1 MLPSGLCEEENEMKR
16 TNPSRRR
23 FLQKGAAVAGIVAAP
38 RALEVAGGSAEAA
51 QFSSATVVDNNS
63 LESVLYGRRSRFVT
77 TTREVEG
84 RSHSETPRI
93 RPNPQRPS
101 ARTPLA
107 DLVGTITPTSL
118 HFTTQHY
125 YGIPDINP
133 AEHTLDGRGDGGSA
147 PRLHDGRAA
156 PVAVRLARPLPRVR
170 RQPPQPAT
178 PRRSPEPTAEW
189 AAASG
194 PACRCPPC
202 SRRSAIRNGASWV
215 IAEAADGGR
224 HTKSIP
230 LAKGLDDVIV
240 AYGQN
245 GEPVRPDHG
254 YPLRLVVPGFEG
266 IYNVKWLKRIKVVDQ
281 PYLSF
286 QEHSRFLTPD
296 PKTQRDSYDF
306 GPSSVI
312 THPSGGQRIESHG
325 TQVIGGLAW
334 SGGGKVSRV
343 EVSTDGGATY
353 QEAEL
358 VGPVQSKAHTRFA
371 LPWRWDGEEAVLQS
385 RCLDERGQLQP
396 SEAEYAEYWGLTRGQ
411 LYGTIQSQL
420 GHCNWIQPWKV
431 AADGKV
437 TNGLAPTDVV
447 VDVHA

>member
-1 MLPSGLCEEENEMKR
+1 MSGKK
-16 TNPSRRR
+16 PSRRR
-23 FLQKGAAVAGIVAAP
+23 FLQKGTAVAGLVAAP
-38 RALEVAGGSAEAA
+38 AALELAGVAAAAEQAPE
-51 QFSSATVVDNNS
+51 VVDNNA

-77 TTREVEG
+77 TTREIEG
-84 RSHSETPRI
+84 RSHSQRPRI

-101 ARTPLA
+101 AKTPLA
-107 DLVGTITPTSL
+107 DLVGTITPTPL

-133 AEHTLDGRGDGGSA
+133 AEHTLMIEGLVD
-147 PRLHDGRAA
+147 
-156 PVAVRLARPLPRVR
+156 RPLVFTMDELRRLPFVSRVHFLECIGNRPNPRATTVTGTHGRMGCSEWTGVPLSVLLGEVGVR
-170 RQPPQPAT
+170 GG
-178 PRRSPEPTAEW
+178 
-189 AAASG
+189 AAW
-194 PACRCPPC
+194 
-202 SRRSAIRNGASWV
+202 I
-215 IAEAADGGR
+215 IAEGADGGR
-224 HTKSIP
+224 HTKSVP
-230 LAKGLDDVIV
+230 LAKALDDVLV

-254 YPLRLVVPGFEG
+254 FPLRLVVPGFEG
-266 IYNVKWLKRIKVVDQ
+266 IYNVKWLKRIKVVDKA
-281 PYLSF
+281 YLSF
-286 QEHSRFLTPD
+286 QEHSRFLTPN

-312 THPSGGQRIESHG
+312 TQPSGEQQLPAPGAY
-325 TQVIGGLAW
+325 VISGLAW
-334 SGGGKVSRV
+334 SGSGKVSKV

-358 VGPVQSKAHTRFA
+358 AGPVLPKAHTRFH
-371 LPWRWDGEEAVLQS
+371 LPWRWNGGEAVLQS

-396 SEAEYAEYWGLTRGQ
+396 TEAEYARYWNLTRGQ

-437 TNGLAPTDVV
+437 TNGLEPTDVV

>member
-1 MLPSGLCEEENEMKR
+1 MSGKQ
-16 TNPSRRR
+16 TSRRG
-23 FLQKGAAVAGIVAAP
+23 FLKSGGAVAGLVAAP
-38 RALEVAGGSAEAA
+38 PALGLGGAAAAA
-51 QFSSATVVDNNS
+51 QGPEVFDNND

-84 RSHSETPRI
+84 RSHYQTPRI

-107 DLVGTITPTSL
+107 DLVGTITPTPL

-133 AEHTLDGRGDGGSA
+133 AEHTLMIEGLVD
-147 PRLHDGRAA
+147 
-156 PVAVRLARPLPRVR
+156 RPLVFTMDELRRFPFVSRVYFLECIGNRPNPR
-170 RQPPQPAT
+170 AT
-178 PRRSPEPTAEW
+178 TVTGTHGRMGCSEW
-189 AAASG
+189 TGVPLSVLLDEVGVQA
-194 PACRCPPC
+194 
-202 SRRSAIRNGASWV
+202 GASWI
-215 IAEAADGGR
+215 IAEGADGGR
-224 HTKSIP
+224 HTKSVP
-230 LAKGLDDVIV
+230 LAKALDDVLV

-254 YPLRLVVPGFEG
+254 FPLRLVVPGFEG
-266 IYNVKWLKRIKVVDQ
+266 IYNVKWLKRIKLVDK

-306 GPSSVI
+306 GPNSVI
-312 THPSGGQRIESHG
+312 TRPSGEQQLETSGMH
-325 TQVIGGLAW
+325 VISGLAW
-334 SGGGKVSRV
+334 SGGGRVSRV

-353 QEAEL
+353 REAEL
-358 VGPVQSKAHTRFA
+358 AGPVLPKAHTRFFV
-371 LPWRWDGEEAVLQS
+371 PWRWDGGEAVLQS

-396 SEAEYAEYWGLTRGQ
+396 TEAEYARYWNLTRGQ

-420 GHCNWIQPWKV
+420 GYCNWIQPWRV
-431 AADGKV
+431 AGDGKV
-437 TNGLAPTDVV
+437 TNGLEPTDVV